1 MLKAILI
8 FILFLPVNVL
18 AIEAKFKCQ
27 NKLTDK
33 LFFKMSN
40 QERKL
45 CQKCTQRITR
55 NNMKAGKC
63 WLVRREGKYLPI
75 CRRLELK
82 LRKKKICKLL
92 KDAGLINWSHQQFID
107 IPRFN
112 ANSGIAYKYIIP
124 CWEYGTNTPI
134 FKHLT

>member
-18 AIEAKFKCQ
+18 AIEEKFKCQ

-40 QERKL
+40 HERKL

-55 NNMKAGKC
+55 NNMKAVKC

-82 LRKKKICKLL
+82 LRKKKFV
-92 KDAGLINWSHQQFID
+92 N
-107 IPRFN
+107 
-112 ANSGIAYKYIIP
+112 Y
-124 CWEYGTNTPI
+124 
-134 FKHLT
+134 